1 MKDDSEIDTNKH
13 KHALTNP
20 YENNNI
26 FFNVHRIKFTFYIDF
41 FVKYLFGRG
50 LNAKLYRGVTSYH
63 KLRKHLRRRA
73 LQQ

>member
-26 FFNVHRIKFTFYIDF
+26 FFNVHKIKFTFYID
-41 FVKYLFGRG
+41 
-50 LNAKLYRGVTSYH
+50 
-63 KLRKHLRRRA
+63 
-73 LQQ
+73 LQNFTEELPVPTNPANI